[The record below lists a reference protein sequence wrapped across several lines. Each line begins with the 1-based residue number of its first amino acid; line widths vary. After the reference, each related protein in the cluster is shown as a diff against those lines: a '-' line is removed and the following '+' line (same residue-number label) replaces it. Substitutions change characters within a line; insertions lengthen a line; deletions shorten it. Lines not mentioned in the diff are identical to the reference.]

1 MGSGRIEA
9 EKVKTA
15 SKFNSLE
22 TLSGKRNSKMRRNE
36 GSMEAFFL
44 KVIDFTACLCT
55 DVMAY

>member
-22 TLSGKRNSKMRRNE
+22 TLSGKRNRKMRRNVA
-36 GSMEAFFL
+36 SMEAFFL
-44 KVIDFTACLCT
+44 KMIDFTACCAL
-55 DVMAY
+55 M